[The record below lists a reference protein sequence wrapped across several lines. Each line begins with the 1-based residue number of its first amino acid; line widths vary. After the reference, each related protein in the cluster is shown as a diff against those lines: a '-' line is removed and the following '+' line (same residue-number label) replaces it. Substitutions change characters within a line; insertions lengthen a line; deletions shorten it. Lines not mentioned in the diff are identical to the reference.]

1 MRHPSIRGI
10 GLRYALAL
18 TLPVTGMILVLF
30 TVAQL
35 VGISFRERRTA
46 SVVPAGAAAGS
57 MAPTTGDR
65 PTYDSASPK
74 N

>member
-10 GLRYALAL
+10 GLRYVLAL
-18 TLPVTGMILVLF
+18 TLPVTGMILVLS

-35 VGISFRERRTA
+35 IGISFNERRTA
-46 SVVPAGAAAGS
+46 SAVPAASAAGS
-57 MAPTTGDR
+57 MAPSAGDR
-65 PTYDSASPK
+65 PGYNSPSPK